1 MPRPPP
7 GPCATA
13 SALIPCSRRHF
24 AKSANL
30 VSSLDC
36 SLAALEAGED
46 PPQAARIRLTAIAP
60 STASAGSGERLA
72 PGVRGKG
79 AGRRVMRLL
88 CVDRCE
94 MAPPSDLRS
103 LAAARASHRAD
114 LKNSLHEPRN
124 FMNGPGTGGARA
136 GGPAKPRGAP
146 PGGGAPRSQPP
157 PPPRGRGGG
166 ARAPR
171 PPPRPPSRPH

>member
-36 SLAALEAGED
+36 SLAAREAGED
-46 PPQAARIRLTAIAP
+46 RPQAARSRLTAIAP

-124 FMNGPGTGGARA
+124 FMNGPGTGGAAAVRRA
-136 GGPAKPRGAP
+136 QLRRAP
-146 PGGGAPRSQPP
+146 PQW
-157 PPPRGRGGG
+157 
-166 ARAPR
+166 R
-171 PPPRPPSRPH
+171 PPPLPPPAPPPGAWAAA

>member
-13 SALIPCSRRHF
+13 SGLVACSRRYF
-24 AKSANL
+24 GKSAHL
-30 VSSLDC
+30 LSSLDC
-36 SLAALEAGED
+36 SPAAALEAGED
-46 PPQAARIRLTAIAP
+46 PPQAASIRLTVITP

-94 MAPPSDLRS
+94 MAPPSDLPS
-103 LAAARASHRAD
+103 LAAA
-114 LKNSLHEPRN
+114 
-124 FMNGPGTGGARA
+124 
-136 GGPAKPRGAP
+136 PA
-146 PGGGAPRSQPP
+146 
-157 PPPRGRGGG
+157 
-166 ARAPR
+166 
-171 PPPRPPSRPH
+171 

>member
-103 LAAARASHRAD
+103 LAAARASPPAH

-124 FMNGPGTGGARA
+124 FLNRPGTGGGPR
-136 GGPAKPRGAP
+136 GGPAP
-146 PGGGAPRSQPP
+146 PGGAPRA
-157 PPPRGRGGG
+157 G
-166 ARAPR
+166 R
-171 PPPRPPSRPH
+171 PPPRRSPP